1 MRRIGGIHIWPRSLY
16 AQILLVAASAL
27 LVAQGINSAL
37 LLAGTRNR
45 AIAETSAMIVSRVA
59 NQIERQQATG
69 TPVGEA
75 DWWSARP
82 QRGSERQRRRPPAVA
97 ISVDPAPVEI
107 ERAELK
113 DDLSERAQEFLRQ
126 GGISLSEIRI
136 SAVSV
141 NLLPRTLRDA
151 QLQRWHA
158 ARFRNP
164 DRPLP
169 DKAVLFSA
177 RLPDGQ
183 WVNAAGL
190 VRPNENASIFALL
203 LQTFTLFIA
212 VMIPLA
218 LVAHRI
224 AKPLSK
230 LTGRVQRVGL
240 AGEIEPLSAEGPE
253 DVKQLIDAF
262 NAMQSRVS
270 NLLGEK
276 DVMLGAIG
284 HDLKTPLAALRVRI
298 ESVEDD
304 EEREKMAATIDEMVT
319 ILDDILTLARLGKSG
334 EAVQSVDIG
343 ALVESI
349 AEEYEAATFAAGDIR
364 VIANI
369 RPVLL
374 RRALRNI
381 IGNAVTYGKVATIR
395 IGEAPGQVEI
405 MVDDEGPGIDPDMIE
420 SMFEP
425 FTRAEKSRSRAT
437 GGSGLGLT
445 IARAIARAHGGDVT
459 LQNRSQGGLRATL
472 SFQK

>member
-1 MRRIGGIHIWPRSLY
+1 VSSFGGIRIWPRSLY

-45 AIAETSAMIVSRVA
+45 AIAETSAMVVSRVA
-59 NQIERQQATG
+59 NQIERQEATG
-69 TPVGEA
+69 TPIGET
-75 DWWSARP
+75 DWWNVRQ
-82 QRGSERQRRRPPAVA
+82 QRAAERRHRRPPAVA
-97 ISVDPAPVEI
+97 ISVGPAPLKI
-107 ERAELK
+107 ERADFK

-126 GGISLSEIRI
+126 GGIELSGIRI

-141 NLLPRTLRDA
+141 NLLPRELRDT
-151 QLQRWHA
+151 QLRRWQA

-183 WVNAAGL
+183 WVNAASL
-190 VRPNENASIFALL
+190 VRPNESASIFALL

-218 LVAHRI
+218 LVARRI

-240 AGEIEPLSAEGPE
+240 ADEIEPLSAEGPE

-262 NAMQSRVS
+262 NAMQARVS
-270 NLLGEK
+270 TLLGEK

-304 EEREKMAATIDEMVT
+304 EEREKMASTVDEMVS

-334 EAVQSVDIG
+334 EALQSVDIG
-343 ALVESI
+343 ALVESVS
-349 AEEYEAATFAAGDIR
+349 EEFDAAAFVADDSR
-364 VIANI
+364 VVAKV

-374 RRALRNI
+374 RRALRNL
-381 IGNAVTYGKVATIR
+381 IGNAIAYGKAAEITLA
-395 IGEAPGQVEI
+395 ETPGKVEI
-405 MVDDEGPGIDPDMIE
+405 LIDDEGPGIDASLIE

-425 FTRAEKSRSRAT
+425 FMRAEKSRSRTT

-445 IARAIARAHGGDVT
+445 IARAIARAHGGDVV
-459 LQNRSQGGLRATL
+459 LENLSEGGLRATL
-472 SFQK
+472 SFAT

>member
-1 MRRIGGIHIWPRSLY
+1 MMRKGGIRIWPRSLY

-27 LVAQGINSAL
+27 LVAQAFNTAL

-45 AIAETSAMIVSRVA
+45 AIAETSAILVSRVA
-59 NQIERQQATG
+59 NQIERQEATG
-69 TPVGEA
+69 TPIGEH
-75 DWWSARP
+75 DW
-82 QRGSERQRRRPPAVA
+82 RGTRQQRRPERTLRRHPAVA
-97 ISVDPAPVEI
+97 ISVDSAPVTI
-107 ERAELK
+107 QRA
-113 DDLSERAQEFLRQ
+113 DLQEDISERAQEFLRQ
-126 GGISLSEIRI
+126 GDIRLSDVRI

-141 NLLPRTLRDA
+141 NLLPRALRDA
-151 QLQRWHA
+151 QLLRWHA

-164 DRPLP
+164 DKPLP

-177 RLPDGQ
+177 RLPDGK
-183 WVNAAGL
+183 WINASGL
-190 VRPNENASIFALL
+190 VRPNEQASIFALL

-230 LTGRVQRVGL
+230 LTSRVQRVGL
-240 AGEIEPLSAEGPE
+240 AGEVEPLPAEGPE
-253 DVKQLIDAF
+253 DVRQLVEAF

-304 EEREKMAATIDEMVT
+304 EEREKMASSIDEMVT

-334 EAVQSVDIG
+334 EALQSVDIG
-343 ALVESI
+343 ALAESI
-349 AEEYEAATFAAGDIR
+349 SEEYEAATFVAGDVR
-364 VIANI
+364 VIAKV

-381 IGNAVTYGKVATIR
+381 IGNAITYGRLAEIR
-395 IGEAPGQVEI
+395 ISEAPGRVDI
-405 MVDDEGPGIDPDMIE
+405 VVDDEGPGIDPALIE

-445 IARAIARAHGGDVT
+445 IARAIARAHGGDVN
-459 LQNRSQGGLRATL
+459 LQNRSEGGLRAILT
-472 SFQK
+472 FRK

>member
-1 MRRIGGIHIWPRSLY
+1 MKGFGGIRIWPRSLY

-27 LVAQGINSAL
+27 LVAQGINSAW

-45 AIAETSAMIVSRVA
+45 AIAETSAMVVSRVA

-69 TPVGEA
+69 TPVGAA
-75 DWWSARP
+75 DWWGARQ

-97 ISVDPAPVEI
+97 ISLGATPVQI
-107 ERAELK
+107 VRAEVQ

-126 GGISLSEIRI
+126 SGIDLSGIRI
-136 SAVSV
+136 SVVSV
-141 NLLPRTLRDA
+141 NLLPRALRDP
-151 QLQRWHA
+151 QLQRWQA

-169 DKAVLFSA
+169 HKAVLLSA

-190 VRPNENASIFALL
+190 VRPNENASLFALL

-230 LTGRVQRVGL
+230 LTDRVQQVGL
-240 AGEIEPLSAEGPE
+240 AGEIEPLTAQGPE
-253 DVKQLIDAF
+253 DVKHLIDAF
-262 NAMQSRVS
+262 NAMHSRVS

-304 EEREKMAATIDEMVT
+304 DEREKMAATIDEMVT

-334 EAVQSVDIG
+334 EALQSVDIG
-343 ALVESI
+343 ALVESVSD
-349 AEEYEAATFAAGDIR
+349 EYEAATFDASGIR
-364 VIANI
+364 VIANV

-381 IGNAVTYGKVATIR
+381 VGNAITYGQVANVAIA
-395 IGEAPGQVEI
+395 EAPGHVEI
-405 MVDDEGPGIDPDMIE
+405 IVDDRGPGIDPDMIE

-445 IARAIARAHGGDVT
+445 IARAITRAHGGDVI
-459 LQNRSQGGLRATL
+459 LQNRSTGGLRAIL
-472 SFQK
+472 SFRR

>member
-1 MRRIGGIHIWPRSLY
+1 MKGFGGIRIWPRSLY

-27 LVAQGINSAL
+27 LVAQGINSAW

-59 NQIERQQATG
+59 NQIERQEATG
-69 TPVGEA
+69 TPVGAA
-75 DWWSARP
+75 DWWNARQ
-82 QRGSERQRRRPPAVA
+82 QRGLERQRRRPPAVA
-97 ISVDPAPVEI
+97 ISVDSAPVQI
-107 ERAELK
+107 ARAELK
-113 DDLSERAQEFLRQ
+113 EDLSERAQEFLRQ
-126 GGISLSEIRI
+126 GGIDLSDIRI

-141 NLLPRTLRDA
+141 NLLPSTLRDA
-151 QLQRWHA
+151 QLQRWQA

-164 DRPLP
+164 DKPLP

-177 RLPDGQ
+177 RLSDGK
-183 WVNAAGL
+183 WINAASL
-190 VRPNENASIFALL
+190 VRPNENTSIFALL

-224 AKPLSK
+224 AKPLSQ

-240 AGEIEPLSAEGPE
+240 AEEIEPLPAEGPD

-284 HDLKTPLAALRVRI
+284 HDLKTPLAALRVRV

-304 EEREKMAATIDEMVT
+304 EERDKMADTIDEMVT

-334 EAVQSVDIG
+334 ETIQSVDIG

-349 AEEYEAATFAAGDIR
+349 SEEYPAATFDAGDIR
-364 VIANI
+364 VIGNV
-369 RPVLL
+369 RPILL
-374 RRALRNI
+374 RRALRNL
-381 IGNAVTYGKVATIR
+381 IGNAITYGQVADVTIS
-395 IGEAPGQVEI
+395 EAPGHVEI
-405 MVDDEGPGIDPDMIE
+405 MVDDDGPGIDPDMID

-445 IARAIARAHGGDVT
+445 IARAIARAHRGDVT
-459 LQNRSQGGLRATL
+459 LQNRSEGGLRAIL
-472 SFQK
+472 SFRK